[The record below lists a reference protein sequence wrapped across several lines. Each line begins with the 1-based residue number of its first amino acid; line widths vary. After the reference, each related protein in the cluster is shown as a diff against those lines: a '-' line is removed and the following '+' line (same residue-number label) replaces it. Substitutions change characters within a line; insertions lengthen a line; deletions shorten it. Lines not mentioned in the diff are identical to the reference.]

1 MPPPNVGSAFL
12 YNAHEAGGNM
22 RKSMI
27 GAGLLI
33 AAAGAMAAPTALA
46 ADLYNTHE
54 ESRSAYI
61 LYNDGP
67 VRKLGRGLANLA
79 TGSAELPLAMEQT
92 AREEGELAGATLG
105 TLKGIGKAVGR
116 TLAGGFETLTFLFP
130 NPDIGYTPMVYPEY
144 TRVGD
149 LF

>member
-1 MPPPNVGSAFL
+1 
-12 YNAHEAGGNM
+12 M
-22 RKSMI
+22 RTHSF
-27 GAGLLI
+27 
-33 AAAGAMAAPTALA
+33 AMFVVVVLAVCACVPAALA
-46 ADLYNTHE
+46 YDLYDTHE

-79 TGSAELPLAMEQT
+79 TGPAELPLAMEQT

-105 TLKGIGKAVGR
+105 VLKGVGKAVGR

-144 TRVGD
+144 TKVSD